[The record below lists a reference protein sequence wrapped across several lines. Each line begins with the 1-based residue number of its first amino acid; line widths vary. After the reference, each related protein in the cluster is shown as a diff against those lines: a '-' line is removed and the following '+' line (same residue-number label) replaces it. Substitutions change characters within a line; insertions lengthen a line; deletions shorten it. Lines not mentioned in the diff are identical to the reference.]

1 MILFPFASRE
11 QLSRNLAH
19 EGVWLGYNACF
30 IFFLCSPKAEG
41 GKGRKGGRKGGRK
54 EGRKE
59 GVLESDTAFPRR
71 DLRKIQSRS
80 TEGVSPCDQRSDIKS
95 RYKKLKGE
103 ESQGTFRDREGHRCS
118 CAE

>member
-11 QLSRNLAH
+11 QLSRNLAR

-30 IFFLCSPKAEG
+30 ILFCVLRKLRE
-41 GKGRKGGRKGGRK
+41 GRKEGREEGRK

-80 TEGVSPCDQRSDIKS
+80 TEGVSP
-95 RYKKLKGE
+95 L
-103 ESQGTFRDREGHRCS
+103 
-118 CAE
+118 